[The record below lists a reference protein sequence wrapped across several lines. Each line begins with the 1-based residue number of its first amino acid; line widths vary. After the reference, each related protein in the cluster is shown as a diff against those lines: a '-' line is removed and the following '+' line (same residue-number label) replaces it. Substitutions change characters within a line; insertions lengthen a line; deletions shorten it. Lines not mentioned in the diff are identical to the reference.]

1 MDIRKDSVWLETS
14 RRIIRDSARADTQ
27 YLTPVGSL
35 PAAIDTLQLITDA
48 IRGNLKQLS
57 ANTHLAAA
65 IRTVEN

>member
-35 PAAIDTLQLITDA
+35 SAAIDTLQLITDA

-57 ANTHLAAA
+57 ANAHLAAA